1 MCRAAGAGFG
11 MGGRVGSWWG
21 PALAWV
27 GVGLGMG
34 GGSRVLVGLALAW
47 VVVVGNWWGLA
58 SAMVGCGGL
67 GVFSSHG
74 VMVN

>member
-34 GGSRVLVGLALAW
+34 GGSRVLVG
-47 VVVVGNWWGLA
+47 VGFGMGGGSGEL
-58 SAMVGCGGL
+58 VGVGIGNGGL
-67 GVFSSHG
+67 WGIGSVQ
-74 VMVN
+74 